1 MLFISPL
8 LLRQLD
14 LAKAFDYLAIVLDSF
29 NIIKTY
35 KNMYIKQK
43 DGFSFDKDWS
53 ILFLL
58 FLSIFFNFFKKQYF
72 LTFS

>member
-1 MLFISPL
+1 M
-8 LLRQLD
+8 
-14 LAKAFDYLAIVLDSF
+14 AKAFDYLAIVLDSF

-53 ILFLL
+53 ILFN
-58 FLSIFFNFFKKQYF
+58 FFKKPRKYFFNFFIT
-72 LTFS
+72 LPSEVGPNCIEGIS